1 MRLVSYYG
9 ISITDLIPDPDPTQT
24 AVVRK
29 NARRRLE
36 SSSEHAALELLT
48 HDTNR
53 KLFPVLASLDPG
65 GTIDTAKPSPGR
77 ELFLLIPRGTIE
89 IDDDVTPDPAR
100 ERGRKP
106 HRTAFS
112 TRRALTF
119 DDGPQPFYTSHILRE
134 PEWLHL
140 RDLILIGYLVAAA
153 RFSRQVDK
161 RQE

>member
-1 MRLVSYYG
+1 MVVSNRFVCRIRFPPTRGGQILVK
-9 ISITDLIPDPDPTQT
+9 SITVVAASSPGTERRAGPTQT

-77 ELFLLIPRGTIE
+77 ELFLLILRGTIE
-89 IDDDVTPDPAR
+89 IDDDVTPR
-100 ERGRKP
+100 SSSRKGTE
-106 HRTAFS
+106 TA
-112 TRRALTF
+112 
-119 DDGPQPFYTSHILRE
+119 
-134 PEWLHL
+134 
-140 RDLILIGYLVAAA
+140 
-153 RFSRQVDK
+153 
-161 RQE
+161 